1 MFGINY
7 KYCVSLVLIASL
19 QHNNRLEL
27 KINKNIVPTVL
38 PPPPPPPS
46 NRLCFAQQRLTSILF
61 WSVADGGG
69 AC

>member
-38 PPPPPPPS
+38 PPPPPPPPPPSS
-46 NRLCFAQQRLTSILF
+46 NRLCFAQQKP
-61 WSVADGGG
+61 GG
-69 AC
+69 